1 MFTALKFPTILTATK
16 FPTGMFTALKFPTV
30 LTATKFPTV
39 LTATI
44 LTLWA
49 TIGTIVMS
57 GCVQR

>member
-1 MFTALKFPTILTATK
+1 MAFKFPARISMAFKFPVLTTTKLPAGIFTAL
-16 FPTGMFTALKFPTV
+16 
-30 LTATKFPTV
+30 KFPTV